1 MQLLILVLIAGV
13 VGYFLAKSRL
23 SKPIDDTTGKV
34 ADGTR
39 KAASSAEGW
48 FSRTF
53 RRDRKPKDEVVE
65 AQAKPAKSS
74 AAAEAAPKEQAA
86 PTKQTAPKEQTAS
99 TTQEAPTTQAA
110 PAAKQSSRRHS
121 EDESAA

>member
-1 MQLLILVLIAGV
+1 MQLLLFVLIAGV

-23 SKPIDDTTGKV
+23 SKPIDSTAGKV

-39 KAASSAEGW
+39 KAASSTEGW

-65 AQAKPAKSS
+65 AEAKPAEASVVE
-74 AAAEAAPKEQAA
+74 EAA
-86 PTKQTAPKEQTAS
+86 TAT
-99 TTQEAPTTQAA
+99 
-110 PAAKQSSRRHS
+110 KQSSRRHS
-121 EDESAA
+121 EDEPAA